1 MENPD
6 MRMSMGMR
14 PDQKGVRIRRVDPTA
29 PESAVLKPSDIILSF
44 DGVDIANDGT
54 GWQPGIQEGAAD
66 WDENWD
72 NFEDEGFTFVKEL
85 TLDVQNVIA
94 PPKPKSSPLQNKA
107 SSAKE
112 GVTDVS
118 SSNADQK
125 SETSNADGKSE
136 TFNADRK
143 SETLP
148 TGEERIPDDTH
159 SEEGVTRNP
168 PDSPTSALGSPSKK
182 FQNSPSRKNFNAD
195 GSPHAAETLSE
206 HGVAESMLSGD
217 RSFDEPSWGTFDTHY
232 DTDSVW
238 DFGSGPTK
246 VETGGNPGVLFKT
259 HPNINKELFSNGLVP
274 RIGAKDG
281 TLSASKISPLA
292 HMEAGFSGNNKKKPY
307 MQWKLGSLET
317 TRRSHI
323 CKQYKDMCR
332 FHCYNFQQW

>member
-1 MENPD
+1 MTKFRHECESLGLND
-6 MRMSMGMR
+6 F
-14 PDQKGVRIRRVDPTA
+14 PTA
-29 PESAVLKPSDIILSF
+29 ERLQWHGHSPEMPDWCRNNPVCGIYI
-44 DGVDIANDGT
+44 

-159 SEEGVTRNP
+159 NEEGVTRNP
-168 PDSPTSALGSPSKK
+168 PDSPTPALGSPSKK

-206 HGVAESMLSGD
+206 HGVAESVLSGD

-259 HPNINKELFSNGLVP
+259 HPNINKELFSNGFGGGGCGVLLNRQVG
-274 RIGAKDG
+274 RI
-281 TLSASKISPLA
+281 SIV
-292 HMEAGFSGNNKKKPY
+292 
-307 MQWKLGSLET
+307 
-317 TRRSHI
+317 R
-323 CKQYKDMCR
+323 
-332 FHCYNFQQW
+332 